1 MNLYKNQYFHHNIPH
16 FSIFTQSHFSLIFA
30 VCINHVWC
38 YAKSCEALKYLAGE
52 LSNTTVWLV
61 KQVQYKRD
69 REGVLKVNFNFIN
82 KYNKKEN
89 SYGIIYDILN
99 KSITGNLIQMKYF

>member
-1 MNLYKNQYFHHNIPH
+1 M
-16 FSIFTQSHFSLIFA
+16 
-30 VCINHVWC
+30 
-38 YAKSCEALKYLAGE
+38 
-52 LSNTTVWLV
+52 
-61 KQVQYKRD
+61 KQVQSKRD